1 MMDENSLQDDVSVFS
16 LRDTYFVIFRHI
28 RKILYIS
35 ATTLLVA
42 VVITLFFLPTKYQS
56 ATTLLV
62 KTGRESVTVDPAAVT
77 GDQMRL
83 RSRDE
88 EIRTETELIKSREI
102 IERVVNELGMDL
114 FLIQK
119 ELNKE
124 PAVQKLLK
132 KLSLSAAFP
141 NGKPN
146 AEDLK
151 LQKQKALNGLVES
164 LLNEIEVKP
173 VRQSSIFSVAFQ
185 WGDPQVAHLFLQ
197 KLIEVYLERR
207 SGIQF
212 SDNSYNFLNEKTKQ
226 FRAEL
231 EQTENDIRDFK
242 NKSSTI
248 LIQEQRFLDQIAG
261 FQQQIRDAEAALAAS
276 KARVKVLRGQI
287 SAMPKIDNAQGSGN
301 LPGLAVDEIY
311 RRLSALKIEE
321 QEKLSTYTEQ
331 SVPVQEV
338 RRQIREIQNMLPQV
352 VQQKGGAPGGY
363 VSLDTR
369 NSIQLEVI
377 TEEGNISSLQAKL
390 AVLNDEMSKFQKNY
404 KVINDGSVVLTQL
417 ERKRSA
423 LEASYRQYA
432 ASLQQAGIDQSLKL
446 EKISNI
452 SVTQRPTLPLAPVKT
467 KKMIVLIAGL
477 FCGMGGG
484 IILAFFLESFDHTLK
499 TPDDLKKKLQMHY
512 LVSVPNFQDTT
523 SLIPDLSR
531 VENLTKLPKK
541 SHEQRY
547 APSNTLT
554 VIKHF
559 EALLHRLIFAD
570 GKRRG
575 LPHIIAVTSARTGE
589 GVSTIATNLAV
600 RLSRLSQGRVLL
612 VDMNVLAMDEP
623 LALGPYPNLGNML
636 VLQQETMEGD
646 HEASFLM
653 DRLYMMK
660 YSEEGKTTTDPGEL
674 YSMWRKEYE
683 FVVLDLPAV
692 LDNESVPT
700 LSRMAD
706 KVILVIE
713 AERERWQVIHRAK
726 ELLEGANANIIGAI
740 LNKRNMYIP
749 SWLYKR
755 L

>member
-1 MMDENSLQDDVSVFS
+1 MDENTFQDDAQGFS

-28 RKILYIS
+28 KKIMYVLLS
-35 ATTLLVA
+35 AVFAA
-42 VVITLFFLPTKYQS
+42 VIIALFFLPAKYQS
-56 ATTLLV
+56 ETSLLV
-62 KTGRESVTVDPAAVT
+62 KTGRESISVDPAAVT
-77 GDQMRL
+77 GEQMRM
-83 RSRDE
+83 RSREE
-88 EIRTETELIKSREI
+88 EIKTETALIKNREVV
-102 IERVVNELGMDL
+102 ERVVNELGIDF
-114 FLIQK
+114 FLIEKNLQQG
-119 ELNKE
+119 
-124 PAVQKLLK
+124 PAFHEFLK
-132 KLSLSAAFP
+132 KIFPFAAFSP
-141 NGKPN
+141 KN
-146 AEDLK
+146 ANSEALK
-151 LQKQKALNGLVES
+151 LEQQKTFNNLTEELLES
-164 LLNEIEVKP
+164 IEVNQ
-173 VRQSSIFSVAFQ
+173 VRPSSVFSVTFQ
-185 WGDPQVAHLFLQ
+185 WGTPQIAHDFLE

-207 SGIQF
+207 SGIHF
-212 SDNSYNFLNEKTKQ
+212 TDNSYNFLNEKTKQ

-248 LIQEQRFLDQIAG
+248 LIQEQQFLNQIASY
-261 FQQQIRDAEAALAAS
+261 QQEIRDAEAALAAS
-276 KARVKVLRGQI
+276 QARVKVLRGQI
-287 SAMPKIDNAQGSGN
+287 NAMPKIANAQASEN

-311 RRLSALKIEE
+311 RRLSALKIQE
-321 QEKLSTYTEQ
+321 QELLSTFTEQ

-338 RRQIREIQNMLPQV
+338 RRQIREIQNMLPQM
-352 VQQKGGAPGGY
+352 VQQKGGGQGEY
-363 VSLDTR
+363 LSLDTR
-369 NSIQLEVI
+369 NNLQLEVI

-390 AVLNDEMSKFQKNY
+390 AVLNDGLAKFQKNY
-404 KVINDGSVVLTQL
+404 REINDGSVALTQL
-417 ERKRSA
+417 ERKRGA
-423 LEASYRQYA
+423 LEDSYRQYA
-432 ASLQQAGIDQSLKL
+432 ASLQQAGIDQSLKM

-452 SVTQRPTLPLAPVKT
+452 SVTQRPTLPLSPVKT
-467 KKMIVLIAGL
+467 KKMIVLLAG
-477 FCGMGGG
+477 FCCGIGGG
-484 IILAFFLESFDHTLK
+484 LALAFFLESFDHTLK
-499 TPDDLKKKLQMHY
+499 TPDDLKKRLQMHY

-523 SLIPDLSR
+523 GLIPDISR

-547 APSNTLT
+547 APGNTLT

-570 GKRRG
+570 GRRSG

-713 AERERWQVIHRAK
+713 AERERWQVINRAK

-749 SWLYKR
+749 RWLYTR